1 MKKAFTLIEVNLAM
15 LIMAGGI
22 LSVVGLYAFG
32 FRENAQSREDVA
44 SAAVAERVMSPLM
57 MALTYTNNV
66 WSSFKN
72 EWTYPS
78 EGWKSYLS
86 GGNYL
91 VSSDPSAQARAAFSG
106 AMGKC
111 RISYSAPSVSDT
123 GMTYALVVHH
133 EENAGTISIA
143 LRAVA
148 DGQVSQLMSQP
159 IYYTEV
165 AFQGVEQ

>member
-44 SAAVAERVMSPLM
+44 SAAVAERVMSPLV
-57 MALTYTNNV
+57 MALSATNNV
-66 WSSFKN
+66 WSSFKD
-72 EWTYPS
+72 EWTLPS
-78 EGWKSYLS
+78 EGWKAYLN
-86 GGNYL
+86 GGNYQ
-91 VSSDPSAQARAAFSG
+91 VSSDPGAQAKGAFNN
-106 AMGKC
+106 AMKKC
-111 RISYSAPSVSDT
+111 KISYTPPTVSDT

-133 EENAGTISIA
+133 EKDSGTVSIA

-148 DGQVSQLMSQP
+148 DGQYAQLMSQP
-159 IYYTEV
+159 VYYTEV